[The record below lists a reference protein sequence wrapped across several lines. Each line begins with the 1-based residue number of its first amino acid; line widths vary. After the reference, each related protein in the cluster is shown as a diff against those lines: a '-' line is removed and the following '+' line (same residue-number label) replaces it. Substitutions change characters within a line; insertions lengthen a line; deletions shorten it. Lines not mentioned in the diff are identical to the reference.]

1 MPRDRAWTRVRGM
14 ISFCDGAAM
23 NVITVS
29 RYISHLK
36 THIVRSFMTRLMIIT
51 ALGLRI
57 SIINF

>member
-1 MPRDRAWTRVRGM
+1 
-14 ISFCDGAAM
+14 M

-51 ALGLRI
+51 ALSHRI